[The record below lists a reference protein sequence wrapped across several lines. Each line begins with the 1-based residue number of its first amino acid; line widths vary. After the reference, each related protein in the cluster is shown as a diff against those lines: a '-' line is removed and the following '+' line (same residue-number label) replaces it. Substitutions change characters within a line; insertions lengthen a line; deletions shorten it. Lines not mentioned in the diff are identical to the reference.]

1 MQLPRECVAC
11 TVDCTTGCVSTCV
24 LNGRAHHA
32 SCFGKPAR
40 VWTVTMLE
48 LREASERGR
57 NVPPLSS
64 PVFAATSMPSK
75 LFDYKTFVRIGPL
88 ALIGV
93 VAMRA
98 AVQAVRG
105 EIDKTTQSEQADNAV
120 AEQKEHPNP

>member
-1 MQLPRECVAC
+1 
-11 TVDCTTGCVSTCV
+11 
-24 LNGRAHHA
+24 
-32 SCFGKPAR
+32 
-40 VWTVTMLE
+40 MLE